1 MLPNVYEDDL
11 TQDFE
16 FFIQPTK
23 TYRLN
28 FNGKPSKGMLNGIEA
43 MKQAIYLILNC
54 ERFQYEMFSWDYGIE
69 LADLIGQQNDGF
81 LRSQL
86 KNAITEALLQDDR
99 ITEVTDFHFNK
110 EGQNLRVFFTAIT
123 TEGNVDSEFLWWG
136 SGLEVIA

>member
-1 MLPNVYEDDL
+1 MLPSVYEDDL

-28 FNGKPSKGMLNGIEA
+28 FDGTPSKGMLNGIEA
-43 MKQAIYLILNC
+43 MKQAVYLILNC
-54 ERFQYEMFSWDYGIE
+54 ERFQYEIFSWDYGIE
-69 LADLIGQQNDGF
+69 LADLIGEQNNGF

-99 ITEVTDFHFNK
+99 ITEVTDFHFSK
-110 EGQNLRVFFTAIT
+110 EKQSLRVSFTVIT

-136 SGLEVIA
+136 SGLEVIV

>member
-28 FNGKPSKGMLNGIEA
+28 FDGTPSKGMLNGIEA
-43 MKQAIYLILNC
+43 MKQAVYLILNC
-54 ERFQYEMFSWDYGIE
+54 ERFQYEIFSWDYGIE
-69 LADLIGQQNDGF
+69 LTDLIGEQNNGF

-99 ITEVTDFHFNK
+99 VTEVTDFHFSK
-110 EGQNLRVFFTAIT
+110 EKQSLRVSFTAIT

-136 SGLEVIA
+136 SCLEVIV